1 MMKKVI
7 STDQAPKAIG
17 PYSQAIECNGLLFV
31 SGQIPIDPSTG
42 AIVDGDI
49 KIQTRRVLQNITAI
63 LEAAGYQL
71 DDVIKCTVL
80 MADMNDFAAMNEIYG
95 EFFTN
100 NKPARAAFG
109 VVQLP
114 MKAKVEIECIAS
126 K

>member
-17 PYSQAIECNGLLFV
+17 PYSQAIESNGLLFV

-49 KIQTRRVLQNITAI
+49 KMQTRRVLQNITAI

>member
-17 PYSQAIECNGLLFV
+17 PYSQAIECNGLLFI

>member
-1 MMKKVI
+1 MKKVI

-17 PYSQAIECNGLLFV
+17 PYSQAIECNGLLFI

-80 MADMNDFAAMNEIYG
+80 MADMNDFADMNEIYG

>member
-1 MMKKVI
+1 MKKVI

-17 PYSQAIECNGLLFV
+17 PYSQAIESNGLLFI

>member
-1 MMKKVI
+1 MKKVI
-7 STDQAPKAIG
+7 STDQAPKAIC
-17 PYSQAIECNGLLFV
+17 PYSQAIECNGLLFI

>member
-1 MMKKVI
+1 MKKVI

-17 PYSQAIECNGLLFV
+17 PYSQAIEYNGLLFV

-42 AIVDGDI
+42 SIVDGDI
-49 KIQTRRVLQNITAI
+49 KVQTRRVLQNMTAI
-63 LEAAGYQL
+63 LESAGYTL
-71 DDVIKCTVL
+71 DNVVKCTVL
-80 MADMNDFAAMNEIYG
+80 MADMNDFAAMNEVYG
-95 EFFTN
+95 EYFTN

-114 MKAKVEIECIAS
+114 MHAKVEIECIAA

>member
-1 MMKKVI
+1 MKKVI
-7 STDQAPKAIG
+7 STVQAPKAIG
-17 PYSQAIECNGLLFV
+17 PYSQAIECNGLLFI

>member
-1 MMKKVI
+1 MKKVI

-17 PYSQAIECNGLLFV
+17 PYSQAIECNGLLFI

>member
-1 MMKKVI
+1 MKKVI
-7 STDQAPKAIG
+7 STVQAPKAIG

-63 LEAAGYQL
+63 LEAAGYRL

-80 MADMNDFAAMNEIYG
+80 MADMNDFAAMNEIYS

>member
-1 MMKKVI
+1 MKKVI

>member
-17 PYSQAIECNGLLFV
+17 PYSQAIESNGLLFV

-49 KIQTRRVLQNITAI
+49 KMQTRRVLQNITAI

-80 MADMNDFAAMNEIYG
+80 MADMNDFAAMNEIHG

>member
-17 PYSQAIECNGLLFV
+17 PYSQAIECNGLLFI

-114 MKAKVEIECIAS
+114 MKSKVEIECIAS

>member
-1 MMKKVI
+1 MKKVI

-17 PYSQAIECNGLLFV
+17 PYSQSIECNGLLFI

-80 MADMNDFAAMNEIYG
+80 MADMNDFADMNEIYG

>member
-63 LEAAGYQL
+63 LEAAGYRL

>member
-1 MMKKVI
+1 MKKVI

-17 PYSQAIECNGLLFV
+17 PYSQAIECNGLLFI

-114 MKAKVEIECIAS
+114 MKAKIEIECIAS

>member
-1 MMKKVI
+1 
-7 STDQAPKAIG
+7 
-17 PYSQAIECNGLLFV
+17 
-31 SGQIPIDPSTG
+31 
-42 AIVDGDI
+42 
-49 KIQTRRVLQNITAI
+49 LQNITAI

>member
-7 STDQAPKAIG
+7 STVQAPKAIG

-63 LEAAGYQL
+63 LEAAGYRL

-80 MADMNDFAAMNEIYG
+80 MADMNDFAAMNEIYS

>member
-1 MMKKVI
+1 M
-7 STDQAPKAIG
+7 D
-17 PYSQAIECNGLLFV
+17 YYLFL
-31 SGQIPIDPSTG
+31 QIPIDPSTG

>member
-1 MMKKVI
+1 MKKVI

-114 MKAKVEIECIAS
+114 MKSKVEIECIAS

>member
-1 MMKKVI
+1 MKKVI

-17 PYSQAIECNGLLFV
+17 PYSQAIECNGLLFI

-49 KIQTRRVLQNITAI
+49 KVQTRRVLQNITAI

>member
-114 MKAKVEIECIAS
+114 MKSKVEIECIAS

>member
-1 MMKKVI
+1 MKKVI
-7 STDQAPKAIG
+7 STVQAPKAIG

-63 LEAAGYQL
+63 LEAAGYRL

-80 MADMNDFAAMNEIYG
+80 MADMNDFTAMNEIYG

>member
-1 MMKKVI
+1 MKKVI

-17 PYSQAIECNGLLFV
+17 PYSQAIECNGLLFI

-42 AIVDGDI
+42 AILDGDI

-80 MADMNDFAAMNEIYG
+80 MADMNDFADMNEIYG

>member
-1 MMKKVI
+1 MKKVI

-17 PYSQAIECNGLLFV
+17 PYSQAIECNGLLFI

-114 MKAKVEIECIAS
+114 MKSKVEIECIAS

>member
-1 MMKKVI
+1 MKKVI

-17 PYSQAIECNGLLFV
+17 PYSQAIECNGLLFI

-63 LEAAGYQL
+63 LEAAGYGL

>member
-1 MMKKVI
+1 MKKVI

-80 MADMNDFAAMNEIYG
+80 MADMNDFADMNEIYG